1 MMKNR
6 TTNIIFL
13 VIVSIVVAVHIRVPV
28 SGWVY
33 AAIAFTYLMIQL
45 YGSANLSAQFF
56 VPVKSSGNP
65 SAPCVALTFDDG
77 PIPGKTES
85 VLDIL
90 RMHGISAT
98 FFCIGHRVKQNP
110 ELAKRITIEGHILA
124 NHSFWHGKLFDLQT
138 TSKITDELTAT
149 DSVIHEHTG
158 LTPRFFRPPYGVTN
172 PMVSSAI
179 KQKGYVTVGWS
190 IRSFDTL
197 TKDSAKLLKH
207 ITGSLKGGDIILLHD
222 YSETM
227 IQILPALLKA
237 IQNLGLKVVRVDEL
251 LNERPYV

>member
-6 TTNIIFL
+6 HTNIIFF
-13 VIVSIVVAVHIRVPV
+13 VIVSMVVAIHIRVPV

-33 AAIAFTYLMIQL
+33 IGIVLTYLMIQL

-56 VPVKSSGNP
+56 VPVRSSGDP
-65 SAPCVALTFDDG
+65 LASFVALTFDDG

-90 RMHGISAT
+90 RMHGTSAT
-98 FFCIGHRVKQNP
+98 FFCIGHRVKKNP
-110 ELAKRITIEGHILA
+110 ELTKRITNEGHILA

-172 PMVSSAI
+172 PMVSAAV

-190 IRSFDTL
+190 IRSFDTV

-207 ITGSLKGGDIILLHD
+207 ITRSLKGGDIILLHD
-222 YSETM
+222 YSEAM
-227 IQILPALLKA
+227 IQILPALLETIHK
-237 IQNLGLKVVRVDEL
+237 LGLKVVRVDEL
-251 LNERPYV
+251 LNEKPYV